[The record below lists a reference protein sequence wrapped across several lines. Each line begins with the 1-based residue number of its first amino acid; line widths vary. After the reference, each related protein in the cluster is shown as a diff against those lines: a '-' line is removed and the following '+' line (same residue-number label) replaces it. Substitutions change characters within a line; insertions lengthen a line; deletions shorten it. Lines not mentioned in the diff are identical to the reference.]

1 MKKIISLVLV
11 LVLALP
17 LVACGGGEKVALRM
31 YDGTFAEMKIVHR
44 MVKFV
49 VEEYTDLEV
58 ELGEAMSSVNMY
70 KEMLNDKCDVFN
82 SYDGTVLTTFLHL
95 DVTDVPADETIH
107 EYVNRVAEEQEG
119 VYLLD
124 KIGNNNTYSLAMPEG
139 LAAEH
144 GISTISELVPLAGE
158 FVFGAEHEFF
168 SEEGMAKF
176 NPFTQFYGL
185 EFKDVRQIDMNLKY
199 AAVES
204 GNVEVLVVYTTD
216 GLNKKAQ
223 LRVLEDDRS
232 YFPDYNGA
240 LLVRG
245 DLFDRVKD
253 VAPDLKEVLNKL
265 GGVCNNEEMTE
276 LSYRVDVEEENV
288 DDVTREFLRSKG
300 VIS

>member
-1 MKKIISLVLV
+1 
-11 LVLALP
+11 
-17 LVACGGGEKVALRM
+17 
-31 YDGTFAEMKIVHR
+31 
-44 MVKFV
+44 
-49 VEEYTDLEV
+49 
-58 ELGEAMSSVNMY
+58 
-70 KEMLNDKCDVFN
+70 
-82 SYDGTVLTTFLHL
+82 
-95 DVTDVPADETIH
+95 
-107 EYVNRVAEEQEG
+107 
-119 VYLLD
+119 
-124 KIGNNNTYSLAMPEG
+124 
-139 LAAEH
+139 
-144 GISTISELVPLAGE
+144 
-158 FVFGAEHEFF
+158 
-168 SEEGMAKF
+168 
-176 NPFTQFYGL
+176 
-185 EFKDVRQIDMNLKY
+185 